1 MNIFVA
7 KLNFRTSSE
16 ALQDLF
22 TQYGEVKSCKVITD
36 RDTGKSKGYAFV
48 EMFSE
53 DAGLAAIASLNESE
67 FEGQTIVVKKAEDRQ
82 PSSGGFGNNRGG
94 GGGGGGFK
102 PRSNSF
108 RPRRDE

>member
-7 KLNFRTSSE
+7 KLNFRTTSE

-22 TQYGEVKSCKVITD
+22 AQYGEVKSCKVITD

-67 FEGQTIVVKKAEDRQ
+67 FEAQTIVVKKAEDRQ
-82 PSSGGFGNNRGG
+82 PSSFNNNRGG

-102 PRSNSF
+102 PRSSSNSF
-108 RPRRDE
+108 RPRRDD